1 MPVVRYDECSVKGTI
16 EYDKPQTG
24 WRIEVDIIGA
34 VFQGNYR
41 KQKFPPFAR
50 SPGEMT
56 GVKYPSLSIPQPK
69 KRVRQLYRLDSD
81 RVFLDRGL

>member
-41 KQKFPPFAR
+41 KQKFPPFAAFAGRNDR
-50 SPGEMT
+50 SEI
-56 GVKYPSLSIPQPK
+56 YPYPNLK

>member
-41 KQKFPPFAR
+41 KQKFPPFAAFAGRNDR
-50 SPGEMT
+50 SEI
-56 GVKYPSLSIPQPK
+56 SLFIHTPT
-69 KRVRQLYRLDSD
+69 
-81 RVFLDRGL
+81 